1 MRLTLFIYILFVGTL
16 VGNAQ
21 IKGIV
26 VDGEKGRPLSGVNIY
41 WQKDSVGI
49 GITDAKGEFKFAY
62 PAVGVTDTLVFS
74 YIGYSTFKCTLSELQ
89 HLDKVIMH
97 EKLQLLHEVVVGGK
111 RFPFF
116 LEWTLLSSL
125 PKALYSYGGFLHNGK
140 IYVVA
145 GDETLVYKIV
155 NKTEQGTKAWEYRST
170 GMYVY
175 DIATDVWEKY
185 ADGFAPRAGHAAH
198 FYKDKIFI
206 IGGKRFSTNRK
217 LEYTDAT
224 MEVYDLKKD
233 TLYIDPVNPH
243 QAVDFTS
250 FIYNDCLYVMGGA
263 VKEKVFSDK
272 IHTLDLKRGVWY
284 ELENTIPPQWQGR
297 MNGIL
302 VKDKVYFFGGNR
314 TTPMWTAV
322 SYNLQTGEWQQLC
335 DLKDGVAYPGLASY
349 GDYIYIFEN
358 RNLQVYNI
366 KTDTIHIYELPTLD
380 IESAG
385 LFYWDNTLYIVGG
398 CMREGI
404 YVSPYEDVIAVDV
417 TQINR

>member
-1 MRLTLFIYILFVGTL
+1 MRITLLIYILFLGTL
-16 VGNAQ
+16 VGRAQ
-21 IKGIV
+21 IKGVV
-26 VDGEKGRPLSGVNIY
+26 VDGEKSQPLSGVNIY

-49 GITDAKGEFKFAY
+49 GITDVKGEFKVAS
-62 PAVGVTDTLVFS
+62 PHMGVTDTLVFS
-74 YIGYSTFKCTLSELQ
+74 YIGYSTFKCTLRQLQ
-89 HLDKVIMH
+89 QLEKVVMH
-97 EKLQLLHEVVVGGK
+97 EKPQLLHEVVVGGE

-116 LEWTLLSSL
+116 LEWTSLSPL
-125 PKALYSYGGFLHNGK
+125 PQPLYSYGGFLHNGK

-145 GDETLVYKIV
+145 GDKTLIYTVLKRYK
-155 NKTEQGTKAWEYRST
+155 QGTEAWEYHST
-170 GMYVY
+170 EMYVY
-175 DIATDVWEKY
+175 DIATDTWKKC
-185 ADGFAPRAGHAAH
+185 ADGFAPRANHAAH
-198 FYKDKIFI
+198 FYKDIIFI

-224 MEVYDLKKD
+224 LEVYDLNKD
-233 TLYIDPVNPH
+233 TLYVDPVNPH

-263 VKEKVFSDK
+263 VKERVFSNK

-284 ELENTIPPQWQGR
+284 ELENTIPPEWQGR

-302 VKDKVYFFGGNR
+302 VKDKVYFFGGCR

-322 SYNLQTGEWQQLC
+322 SYNLQTGEWRQLC

-366 KTDTIHIYELPTLD
+366 KTDTIRIYELPTLD

-385 LFYWDNTLYIVGG
+385 LFYWDHTLYIVGG
-398 CMREGI
+398 CIREGI
-404 YVSPYEDVIAVDV
+404 CVTPYDNVVAVDV
-417 TQINR
+417 TPINR

>member
-1 MRLTLFIYILFVGTL
+1 MRITLLIYTLFLGTL

-21 IKGIV
+21 IKGVV
-26 VDGEKGRPLSGVNIY
+26 VDGEKSQPLSGVNIY

-49 GITDAKGEFKFAY
+49 GITDVKGEFKVAG
-62 PAVGVTDTLVFS
+62 PNLGVNDTLVFS
-74 YIGYSTFKCTLSELQ
+74 YIGYSTFKCTLRELQ
-89 HLDKVIMH
+89 QLEKVIMY
-97 EKLQLLHEVVVGGK
+97 EKPQLLQEVVVGGE

-116 LEWTLLSSL
+116 LEWTSLSPL
-125 PKALYSYGGFLHNGK
+125 PEPLYSYGGFLHNGK

-145 GDETLVYKIV
+145 GDQTLIYTVLKK
-155 NKTEQGTKAWEYRST
+155 NKQGTEAWEYHST
-170 GMYVY
+170 EMYVY
-175 DIATDVWEKY
+175 DIAMDTWKKC

-198 FYKDKIFI
+198 FYKDKIFV

-224 MEVYDLKKD
+224 MEVYDLNKD

-263 VKEKVFSDK
+263 VKERVFSNK

-284 ELENTIPPQWQGR
+284 ELENTIPPEWQGR

-302 VKDKVYFFGGNR
+302 VKDKVYFFGGCR
-314 TTPMWTAV
+314 TTPRWTAV
-322 SYNLQTGEWQQLC
+322 SYDLQTGEWRQLC

-366 KTDTIHIYELPTLD
+366 KTDTIRIYELPTLD

-385 LFYWDNTLYIVGG
+385 LFYWDHTLYIVGG
-398 CMREGI
+398 CIREGI
-404 YVSPYEDVIAVDV
+404 CVTPYDNVIAVDV
-417 TQINR
+417 TPINR